1 MKYTTL
7 RYDDPLGPQW
17 RPVYLQIIHMARS
30 FPANCLRGVG
40 WAVSTYRQQLSC
52 FESGGCGNS
61 PTRLIGLRR
70 PRRGMLL
77 GLLALGLVLTSLT
90 RTRAHDVPTDVLV
103 QILVRPDGQTLRL
116 LVRVP
121 LFAMQDVR
129 FPQTGPGY
137 LNIAEADSEL
147 EEAAHLWIANA
158 LELYEDDVP
167 LTGQR
172 LVAVRASIP
181 SDQAFA
187 SYERAVTNVVGP
199 RLPDD
204 TEIFWQQAML
214 DAMFEYPIGSDQS
227 DFSIDPRLAR
237 LGLRT
242 VTVLRFVLPGDT
254 VRAFEYRGNPGL
266 VRLDPRWHQ
275 AAMRFVNLGFEH
287 ILDGLDHLLFLACL
301 VIPFRRLRPLIAIVT
316 SFTVAH
322 SVTLIASAFNFAPDA
337 LWFPPLVET
346 LIAMSI
352 VYMALENILGVRL
365 RRRWLI
371 TFAFGLVHGFGFSF
385 ALRETLQFAG
395 GHLLTSL
402 LAFNV
407 GVELGQ
413 LLVIVLLVP
422 ALSVL
427 FRFAVAERAG
437 TILVSALVAHTAW
450 HWMSERG
457 SQLLQ
462 FQFQPRVPVFDLALL
477 ASAMRWGMLVLIIV
491 LLVWLMSLVFP
502 QMEPDGDVTAGVNP
516 EA

>member
-1 MKYTTL
+1 MP
-7 RYDDPLGPQW
+7 R
-17 RPVYLQIIHMARS
+17 
-30 FPANCLRGVG
+30 
-40 WAVSTYRQQLSC
+40 VSAGRV
-52 FESGGCGNS
+52 
-61 PTRLIGLRR
+61 
-70 PRRGMLL
+70 
-77 GLLALGLVLTSLT
+77 LLAILILGLVLTSPL
-90 RTRAHDVPTDVLV
+90 RMRAHDIPTDVLV
-103 QILVRPDGQTLRL
+103 QMLVKPEGQTLRL

-129 FPQTGPGY
+129 FPQVGPGY

-147 EEAAHLWIANA
+147 QDAAILWIAN
-158 LELYEDDVP
+158 ELQLFEDDVQ
-167 LTGQR
+167 LTGQE

-181 SDQAFA
+181 SDQSFA
-187 SYERAVTNVVGP
+187 TYDRALAHLLGP
-199 RLPDD
+199 PLPDD

-214 DAMFEYPIGSDQS
+214 DALFEYQIRSDES
-227 DFSIDPRLAR
+227 NFSMNPTLAR

-275 AAMRFVNLGFEH
+275 AAFRFVNLGFEH
-287 ILDGLDHLLFLACL
+287 ILDGIDHLLFLACL
-301 VIPFRRLRPLIAIVT
+301 VIPFRRIRPLVAIVT

-322 SVTLIASAFNFAPDA
+322 SVTLIASAFDFAPDA

-352 VYMALENILGVRL
+352 IYMALENILGVKL
-365 RRRWLI
+365 QRRWLI
-371 TFAFGLVHGFGFSF
+371 TFVFGLVHGFGFSF

-395 GHLLTSL
+395 EHLLTSL

-422 ALSVL
+422 TLSVL
-427 FRFAVAERAG
+427 FRYALAERAG
-437 TILVSALVAHTAW
+437 TILLSALVAHTAW

-457 SQLLQ
+457 SQLMQ
-462 FQFQPRVPVFDLALL
+462 FQFQPRLPAFDLTLL

-502 QMEPDGDVTAGVNP
+502 QLEQDGDQVAAG
-516 EA
+516 AKQD

>member
-1 MKYTTL
+1 MDRTFRTNF
-7 RYDDPLGPQW
+7 RRVIRQWATRAGRPLSRLSSVSCQDL
-17 RPVYLQIIHMARS
+17 VRS
-30 FPANCLRGVG
+30 LPRLPR
-40 WAVSTYRQQLSC
+40 VSAGRV
-52 FESGGCGNS
+52 
-61 PTRLIGLRR
+61 
-70 PRRGMLL
+70 
-77 GLLALGLVLTSLT
+77 LLAILILGLVLTSPL
-90 RTRAHDVPTDVLV
+90 RMRAHDIPTDVLV
-103 QILVRPDGQTLRL
+103 QMLVKPEGQTLRL

-129 FPQTGPGY
+129 FPQVGPGY

-147 EEAAHLWIANA
+147 QDAAILWIAN
-158 LELYEDDVP
+158 ELQLFEDDVQ
-167 LTGQR
+167 LTGQE

-181 SDQAFA
+181 SDQSFA
-187 SYERAVTNVVGP
+187 TYDRALAHLLGP
-199 RLPDD
+199 PLPDD

-214 DAMFEYPIGSDQS
+214 DALFEYPIRSDES
-227 DFSIDPRLAR
+227 NFSMNPTLAR

-275 AAMRFVNLGFEH
+275 AAFRFVNLGFEH
-287 ILDGLDHLLFLACL
+287 ILDGIDHLLFLACL
-301 VIPFRRLRPLIAIVT
+301 VIPFRRIRPLVAIVT

-322 SVTLIASAFNFAPDA
+322 SVTLIASAFDFAPDA
-337 LWFPPLVET
+337 LWFPLLVET

-352 VYMALENILGVRL
+352 VYMALENILGVKL
-365 RRRWLI
+365 QRRWLI

-395 GHLLTSL
+395 EHLLTSL

-422 ALSVL
+422 TLSVL
-427 FRFAVAERAG
+427 FRYALAERAG
-437 TILVSALVAHTAW
+437 TILLSALVAHTAW

-457 SQLLQ
+457 SQLMQ
-462 FQFQPRVPVFDLALL
+462 FQFQPRLPAFDLTLL

-502 QMEPDGDVTAGVNP
+502 QLEQDGDQVAAG
-516 EA
+516 AKQD

>member
-1 MKYTTL
+1 MCQWAAL
-7 RYDDPLGPQW
+7 AGRPLSRLSSVSYQYF
-17 RPVYLQIIHMARS
+17 VRS
-30 FPANCLRGVG
+30 LPRWPRV
-40 WAVSTYRQQLSC
+40 
-52 FESGGCGNS
+52 SGG
-61 PTRLIGLRR
+61 RV
-70 PRRGMLL
+70 
-77 GLLALGLVLTSLT
+77 LLAILIFGLVLTSPL
-90 RTRAHDVPTDVLV
+90 RMRAHDIPTDVLV
-103 QILVRPDGQTLRL
+103 QMLVKPDGQTLRL

-129 FPQTGPGY
+129 FPQVGPGY

-147 EEAAHLWIANA
+147 QDAAILWIAN
-158 LELYEDDVP
+158 ELQLFEDDVQ
-167 LTGQR
+167 LTGQE

-181 SDQAFA
+181 SDQSFA
-187 SYERAVTNVVGP
+187 TYDRALEHLLGP
-199 RLPDD
+199 PLPDD

-214 DAMFEYPIGSDQS
+214 DALFEYPIRSDES
-227 DFSIDPRLAR
+227 NFSMNPTLAR

-275 AAMRFVNLGFEH
+275 AAFRFVNLGFEH
-287 ILDGLDHLLFLACL
+287 ILDGIDHLLFLACL
-301 VIPFRRLRPLIAIVT
+301 VIPFRRIRPLVAIVT

-322 SVTLIASAFNFAPDA
+322 SVTLIASAFDFAPDA

-352 VYMALENILGVRL
+352 VYMALENILGVKL
-365 RRRWLI
+365 QRRWLI
-371 TFAFGLVHGFGFSF
+371 AFAFGLVHGFGFSF

-395 GHLLTSL
+395 EHLLTSL

-422 ALSVL
+422 TLSVL
-427 FRFAVAERAG
+427 FRYALAERAG
-437 TILVSALVAHTAW
+437 TILLSALVAHTAW

-457 SQLLQ
+457 SQLMQ
-462 FQFQPRVPVFDLALL
+462 FQFQPRLPAFDLTLL
-477 ASAMRWGMLVLIIV
+477 VSAMRWGMLVLIIV

-502 QMEPDGDVTAGVNP
+502 QLEQDSDQVAAG
-516 EA
+516 AKQD

>member
-1 MKYTTL
+1 
-7 RYDDPLGPQW
+7 
-17 RPVYLQIIHMARS
+17 MARS
-30 FPANCLRGVG
+30 FQPNLVRYVDR
-40 WAVSTYRQQLSC
+40 AVSTLGQSDPHRGSC
-52 FESGGCGNS
+52 GYEDPQKRSTGRG
-61 PTRLIGLRR
+61 R
-70 PRRGMLL
+70 PGQWVIL
-77 GLLALGLVLTSLT
+77 GLLVLGLVLTVPSG
-90 RTRAHDVPTDVLV
+90 TRAHDIPADVLV
-103 QILVRPDGQTLRL
+103 QVIVKPTGQTLRL

-129 FPQTGPGY
+129 FPQIGPGY
-137 LNIAEADSEL
+137 LNIAEADSAL
-147 EEAAHLWIANA
+147 ADAAHLWIANEF
-158 LELYEDDVP
+158 ELYEDDVP
-167 LTGQR
+167 LTGQQ

-187 SYERAVTNVVGP
+187 TYDRALAHVTGP
-199 RLPDD
+199 PLADD

-214 DAMFEYPIGSDQS
+214 DAMFEYPIRSDQS
-227 DFSIDPRLAR
+227 NFSIDPTLAR

-287 ILDGLDHLLFLACL
+287 ILDGVDHLLFLACL
-301 VIPFRRLRPLIAIVT
+301 VIPFRRFRPLVAIVT

-346 LIAMSI
+346 MIAVSI

-365 RRRWLI
+365 KRRWLI
-371 TFAFGLVHGFGFSF
+371 TFGFGLVHGFGFSF

-395 GHLLTSL
+395 DHLLTSL

-413 LLVIVLLVP
+413 LLVIALLVP
-422 ALSVL
+422 MLSVL

-457 SQLLQ
+457 SQLMQ

-477 ASAMRWGMLVLIIV
+477 ASVMRWGMLVLIII

-502 QMEPDGDVTAGVNP
+502 QMEQDGDVAARVKP
-516 EA
+516 DA

>member
-1 MKYTTL
+1 MDRNFRTNFRRVIRQWAT
-7 RYDDPLGPQW
+7 RAGRPLSRLSSVSYQDL
-17 RPVYLQIIHMARS
+17 VRS
-30 FPANCLRGVG
+30 LPRLPRLPR
-40 WAVSTYRQQLSC
+40 VSAGRV
-52 FESGGCGNS
+52 
-61 PTRLIGLRR
+61 
-70 PRRGMLL
+70 
-77 GLLALGLVLTSLT
+77 LLAILILGLVLTSPL
-90 RTRAHDVPTDVLV
+90 RMRAHDIPTDVLV
-103 QILVRPDGQTLRL
+103 QMLVKPEGQTLRL

-129 FPQTGPGY
+129 FPQVGPGY

-147 EEAAHLWIANA
+147 QDAAILWIAN
-158 LELYEDDVP
+158 ELQLFEDDVQ
-167 LTGQR
+167 LTGQE

-181 SDQAFA
+181 SDQSFA
-187 SYERAVTNVVGP
+187 TYDRALAHLLGP
-199 RLPDD
+199 PLPDD

-214 DAMFEYPIGSDQS
+214 DALFEYPIRSDES
-227 DFSIDPRLAR
+227 NFSMNPTLAR

-275 AAMRFVNLGFEH
+275 AAFRFVNLGFEH
-287 ILDGLDHLLFLACL
+287 ILDGIDHLLFLACL
-301 VIPFRRLRPLIAIVT
+301 VIPFRRIRPLVAIVT

-322 SVTLIASAFNFAPDA
+322 SVTLIASAFDFAPDA

-352 VYMALENILGVRL
+352 IYMALENILGVKL
-365 RRRWLI
+365 QRRWLI
-371 TFAFGLVHGFGFSF
+371 TFVFGLVHGFGFSF

-395 GHLLTSL
+395 EHLLTSL

-422 ALSVL
+422 TLSVL
-427 FRFAVAERAG
+427 FRYALAERAG
-437 TILVSALVAHTAW
+437 TILLSALVAHTAW

-457 SQLLQ
+457 SQLMQ
-462 FQFQPRVPVFDLALL
+462 FQFQPRLPAFDLTLL

-502 QMEPDGDVTAGVNP
+502 QLEQDGDQVAAG
-516 EA
+516 AKQD